1 MATNV
6 SMSRF
11 APKAT
16 GIRDPRNDFSKRKG
30 MFWNPV
36 RFLYLGG
43 QAGPYTQAGTRRPRA
58 IGVQADGQDA
68 VGPISDRGRGRG

>member
-11 APKAT
+11 APKPS
-16 GIRDPRNDFSKRKG
+16 GIRDPRNDWNKRKG

-36 RFLYLGG
+36 RFLYFGG
-43 QAGPYTQAGTRRPRA
+43 QSGPFSQAGTRRPRA